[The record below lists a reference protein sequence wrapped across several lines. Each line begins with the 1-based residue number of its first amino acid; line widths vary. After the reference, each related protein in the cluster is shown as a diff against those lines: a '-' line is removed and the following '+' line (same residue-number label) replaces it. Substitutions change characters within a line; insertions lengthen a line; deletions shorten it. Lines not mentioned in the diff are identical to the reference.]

1 MNNDNLAH
9 DLQMQ
14 DDYETCNYPPEG
26 DSESL
31 LPSYHPLPPPGPR
44 LTAPPAAS
52 EGAYSAPNTIIP
64 HSTQPHPNKAPS
76 EPDPGLSGGLIDQS
90 PDGGPL
96 SSSLQD
102 AQQGSDPRA
111 REAFAHAAQRDFDF
125 NRVGG
130 PYGRTPDSVGERGA
144 SAYADARGRQ
154 FESGPA
160 GGDEEDVGAF

>member
-1 MNNDNLAH
+1 M
-9 DLQMQ
+9 
-14 DDYETCNYPPEG
+14 
-26 DSESL
+26 
-31 LPSYHPLPPPGPR
+31 PSPLPIIRNLSHLPPQPI
-44 LTAPPAAS
+44 TPPATS
-52 EGAYSAPNTIIP
+52 EGAYNAGAPNPTIP
-64 HSTQPHPNKAPS
+64 PSTQPHPNKAPF
-76 EPDPGLSGGLIDQS
+76 EPDPGPSGGLIDQS

-96 SSSLQD
+96 SSELQD

-111 REAFAHAAQRDFDF
+111 REAFAHAARRDFDF

-130 PYGRTPDSVGERGA
+130 GGPYGRRQDPDPAEGTRTGTGVEEWRERGA